1 MADTLASTLEKLKR
15 EASDL
20 SEFLSDDE
28 GDAFDVAAL
37 KSEEDAFVNDFST
50 CVIIDKAPVVT
61 KLKYDKLLAMFNRLI
76 AQIGPLVAIDMP
88 YLPAKAGVEPETAG
102 CLFLEFENDADAK
115 KAVTTL
121 HNFALDKRHTLQVYL
136 YADMLKYAN
145 TPDKYTPPAKPEFQP
160 RPNLTNWLADP
171 SGRDM
176 FVLRHGTETELYWSD
191 QGRPTIEYAGERE
204 KSSGKQWCSQYVKWS
219 PSGTYLTTF
228 HPQGIALW
236 GGNSWDKVARFA
248 HKHVNTAVFSPQ
260 ENYLITAN
268 GIEGENS
275 ITIWDIRSGKLLRS
289 FAMGGNPNVLDT
301 PFKWSADD
309 RFVARRNKDAITIYE
324 LPSMKLLDKKSLKA
338 DGVAD
343 FFWSPSG
350 SSTLAYWAPE
360 VGNNPA
366 RVSLVE
372 LPSRREIRQKNLFNV
387 SECQLL
393 WHPSGRYLSVKVIRH
408 SKSKKTTFTNFE
420 IFRTAESLV
429 PVEMLE
435 IKDTIRAFA
444 WEPKGSRFAVIHGE
458 SATRSNVSFY
468 DCNGGKKNNEVTL
481 LYTLTEKTCN
491 ALFWSPLGNNVVLA
505 GLGEMN
511 GIMEFWDVDEKQ
523 SLSIQEHFKFTHL
536 EWDPSGRVVA
546 TSVCQPINNFNAKY
560 TMDNGYN
567 LWTFQGKLLEEK
579 RKELFYQFI
588 WRPRPKSL
596 LSDAEYK
603 KVIKN
608 LAKYQKKFN
617 ELDKQRE
624 KERQEAEA
632 AAKQALIDSF
642 RARLA
647 QRKSAASSRRAA
659 YIALVDGYDSQDD
672 KEFVVQTTTRD
683 EIIEQTEQVVRK

>member
-1 MADTLASTLEKLKR
+1 MAPSLAKKLELLR
-15 EASDL
+15 GEAADL
-20 SEFLSDDE
+20 AEYMSDDE
-28 GDAFDVAAL
+28 GETFDPSTLKEEEAAFC
-37 KSEEDAFVNDFST
+37 NDFST
-50 CVIIDKAPVVT
+50 CVVIDKAPIVT
-61 KLKYDKLLAMFNRLI
+61 KAKYDKLLAMFNRLI
-76 AQIGPLVAIDMP
+76 AQIGPVVAIDMP
-88 YLPAKAGVEPETAG
+88 YLPAKAGAEPETAG
-102 CLFLEFENDADAK
+102 CLFLEFESEADAK

-121 HNFALDKRHTLQVYL
+121 HNFALDKRHTLQVCL
-136 YADMLKYAN
+136 YSEMQKYAN
-145 TPDKYTPPAKPEFQP
+145 VPDTYVPPTKPAFEA
-160 RPNLTNWLADP
+160 RPNLSTWLADP

-176 FVLRHGTETELYWSD
+176 FVLRYGTETELYWSD
-191 QGRPTIEYAGERE
+191 QGRPTLEYAGERE

-236 GGNSWDKVARFA
+236 GGESWDKVARFA

-268 GIEGENS
+268 GVEGENS
-275 ITIWDIRSGKLLRS
+275 IMVWDIRSGKLLRS

-338 DGVAD
+338 DGVED
-343 FFWSPSG
+343 FFWCPTGKSQ
-350 SSTLAYWAPE
+350 LAYWAPE
-360 VGNNPA
+360 AGNTPA

-387 SECQLL
+387 SECSLL
-393 WHPSGRYLSVKVIRH
+393 WHPSGQFLSVKVTRH
-408 SKSKKTTFTNFE
+408 SKSKKTLFTNFE

-435 IKDTIRAFA
+435 IKETIRAFA

-458 SATRSNVSFY
+458 TSARLSVSFY

-491 ALFWSPLGNNVVLA
+491 ALFWSPYGNNIVLA

-523 SLSIQEHFKFTHL
+523 SLSVQEHFKFTHL

-579 RKELFYQFI
+579 RKDLFHQFI

-603 KVIKN
+603 HVLKN
-608 LAKYQKKFN
+608 LDKYRKKFN

-624 KERQEAEA
+624 KERLAAEA
-632 AAKQALIDSF
+632 AAKQALVDSF

-647 QRKSAASSRRAA
+647 SRKAAAAARRAA
-659 YIALVDGYDSQDD
+659 YVALVDGYDSQDD
-672 KEFVVQTTTRD
+672 AEFIVESATRD
-683 EIIEQTEQVVRK
+683 EVISQTEEVVRK